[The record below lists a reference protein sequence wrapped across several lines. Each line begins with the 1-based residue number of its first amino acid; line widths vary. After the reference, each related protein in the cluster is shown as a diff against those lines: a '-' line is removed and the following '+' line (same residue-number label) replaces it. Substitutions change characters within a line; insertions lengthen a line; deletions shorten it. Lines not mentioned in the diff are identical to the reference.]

1 MASTNDIISGIA
13 RTQEERILLTQIAQ
27 KAEICHEKCYLTHT
41 KFLDMHE
48 AALAD
53 RLLRGLGECGIFWGG
68 YEQAERRMVFFLPE
82 WMDAVPTEG
91 EDCPIVVIRCLRSK
105 NDALTHRDYLG
116 SLMGLGL
123 RRDGIGDILVSEHG
137 ADILVLKDIA
147 PYLLMHYS
155 QAGRKHLQT
164 EEIPL
169 TQLIV
174 PEEKVTMLR
183 DTVASMRLDAVTASL
198 FRMSRAKA
206 ADAIRAGKVFVNQQ
220 ECIHTDKEIAVH
232 DRITLRGTGRGEV
245 AEILGES
252 KKGRVVLSLKRFG

>member
-1 MASTNDIISGIA
+1 MASTSESIHSIA

-27 KAEICHEKCYLTHT
+27 KAETCREKCYLTYT

-53 RLLRGLGECGIFWGG
+53 RLLRSLGEHGIFWGG
-68 YEQAERRMVFFLPE
+68 YEQAERRILFFVPD
-82 WMDAVPTEG
+82 WMDAMPTEG
-91 EDCPIVVIRCLRSK
+91 EDCPITAIRCLRSK

-123 RRDGIGDILVSEHG
+123 RRDGIGDILVSSHG
-137 ADILVLKDIA
+137 ADILVFKDIA

-164 EEIPL
+164 EEISL
-169 TQLIV
+169 TDLV
-174 PEEKVTMLR
+174 TPEEKITMLR

-220 ECIHTDKEIAVH
+220 ECIRTDKEIAPH

-245 AEILGES
+245 EEILGES
-252 KKGRVVLSLKRFG
+252 KKGRIVLSLKRFG

>member
-27 KAEICHEKCYLTHT
+27 KAETCREKCYLTHT

-53 RLLRGLGECGIFWGG
+53 RLLRGLGERGIFWGG

-82 WMDAVPTEG
+82 WMDAVQTEG
-91 EDCPIVVIRCLRSK
+91 EDCPIVVIRCLHSK
-105 NDALTHRDYLG
+105 NAALTHRDYLG

-123 RRDGIGDILVSEHG
+123 RRDGIGDILVGGHG

>member
-27 KAEICHEKCYLTHT
+27 KAETCREKCYLTHT

-53 RLLRGLGECGIFWGG
+53 RLQRGLGERGIFWGG

-116 SLMGLGL
+116 SLMGLGP
-123 RRDGIGDILVSEHG
+123 VS
-137 ADILVLKDIA
+137 
-147 PYLLMHYS
+147 YT
-155 QAGRKHLQT
+155 HL
-164 EEIPL
+164 
-169 TQLIV
+169 
-174 PEEKVTMLR
+174 
-183 DTVASMRLDAVTASL
+183 
-198 FRMSRAKA
+198 
-206 ADAIRAGKVFVNQQ
+206 
-220 ECIHTDKEIAVH
+220 
-232 DRITLRGTGRGEV
+232 TLPTICSV
-245 AEILGES
+245 
-252 KKGRVVLSLKRFG
+252 